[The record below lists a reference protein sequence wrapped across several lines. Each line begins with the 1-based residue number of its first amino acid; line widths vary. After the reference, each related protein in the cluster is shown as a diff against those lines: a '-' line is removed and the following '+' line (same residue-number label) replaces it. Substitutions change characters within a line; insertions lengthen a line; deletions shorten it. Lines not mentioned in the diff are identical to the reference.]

1 MKIVKI
7 NFFSGAFLVNTAR
20 GGLVEESA
28 LGSALKDNRIRAA
41 AIDVHEHEPYNIFS
55 GKRAQRALSSD
66 KRAQRALRLKKI

>member
-1 MKIVKI
+1 M
-7 NFFSGAFLVNTAR
+7 
-20 GGLVEESA
+20 EESA

-66 KRAQRALRLKKI
+66 KRAQRALRLKKIKKPVQRIIFSSKFMMI

>member
-1 MKIVKI
+1 M
-7 NFFSGAFLVNTAR
+7 NTAR

-55 GKRAQRALSSD
+55 GTDDILSDPFFILFLLFLS
-66 KRAQRALRLKKI
+66 

>member
-55 GKRAQRALSSD
+55 GKRDQNG
-66 KRAQRALRLKKI
+66 KLKSLFNE